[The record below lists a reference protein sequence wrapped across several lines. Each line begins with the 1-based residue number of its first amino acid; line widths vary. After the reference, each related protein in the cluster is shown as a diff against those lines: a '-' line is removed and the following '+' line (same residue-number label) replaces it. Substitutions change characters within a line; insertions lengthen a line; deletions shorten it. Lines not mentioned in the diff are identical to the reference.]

1 MQEVESSWTYVYV
14 VGVGYARIASAGSW
28 REPGSGRRSARVR
41 GARVDR
47 DLERDRGE
55 EVVLL
60 HTSIPYMV
68 PPSS

>member
-14 VGVGYARIASAGSW
+14 VGVGYASAGLA
-28 REPGSGRRSARVR
+28 GSGRRSARVR